1 VEIIMKKV
9 VGLGLALA
17 VVGLSSWFYLVDEK
31 TYDLFA
37 SSDKIMGSYR
47 PINVE
52 QKPCH
57 NRVEHGQAL
66 FGDLHV
72 HTAYSLDASTQGTR
86 NTPFDAYRFAK
97 GEKLGLQPYN
107 TSGEPQRWAQ
117 LDQPLDF
124 AAVTDHAELFGEVKL
139 CVSPSLPGYSSL
151 TCKVYRKWPR
161 VGFFMMNTQA
171 MSGYFEGRF
180 GFCGDDGEA
189 CLDAAQ
195 GVWAQTQAAAD
206 IHNDTS
212 ADCEFTAFVAYE
224 WTGAQDVANLHRNV
238 IFSSDEVPEE
248 PITFYEARTA
258 QDLWRGLGDN
268 CDKQA
273 GCDYVVIPHNSNL
286 SNGLMFQSQNPD
298 GSPLTKQDALWRAE
312 NERLVEIMQHK
323 GDSECSLLE
332 QQLGLTQPDESCGNE
347 PLPYRSFIGQHVPA
361 LELDAPP
368 KGAGFVREVLKEGL
382 AIQQELGANPYK
394 MGIIAASDTHLGTPG
409 YVNEKDFQGHGG
421 AGAPATEGR
430 IKSLPDNIEFNPG
443 GLSGVWAEEN
453 TRESIFSAFK
463 RREVFGT
470 SGPRIKVRMFASWDF
485 ADKLCEDKNYM
496 SLASSTGVPMGGDL
510 RPTKKDVAPT
520 LLVTALQDPNSEPL
534 QRVQVI
540 KGWVDAAGAEHERVY
555 DVLGSANNGA
565 RVDVNSCKTDP
576 GLAGQSFSNSC
587 KVWKDPDFNKD
598 ESSFYYTRVLEN
610 PSCRWHAR
618 VCNANQV
625 QCDIP
630 STIKPGFE
638 ACCDSNYNKVIQE
651 RGWSSPI
658 WYTAP
663 TS

>member
-1 VEIIMKKV
+1 MKKIIGLGLIFTV
-9 VGLGLALA
+9 VGLPAWLYI
-17 VVGLSSWFYLVDEK
+17 SDTT
-31 TYDLFA
+31 TYDLF
-37 SSDKIMGSYR
+37 SSSEEIMGNYR
-47 PINVE
+47 PSTDKQE
-52 QKPCH
+52 PCH

-97 GEKLGLQPYN
+97 GEKLGLQPYDAK
-107 TSGEPQRWAQ
+107 GEPQRWAQ
-117 LDQPLDF
+117 LDHALDF

-161 VGFFMMNTQA
+161 AGFFMMNTQA

-212 ADCEFTAFVAYE
+212 SDCEFTAFVGYE

-238 IFSSDEVPEE
+238 IFATDQVPEA
-248 PITFYEARTA
+248 PVTFYEARTA
-258 QDLWRGLGDN
+258 QDLWRGLDDH
-268 CDKQA
+268 CDEDK

-286 SNGLMFQSQNPD
+286 SNGLMFQSHNPD
-298 GSPLTKQDALWRAE
+298 GLPLSREDALWRAE

-332 QQLGLTQPDESCGNE
+332 QQLSLTQPDESCGNE
-347 PLPYRSFIGQHVPA
+347 PLPYRSFMGQHVPA
-361 LELDAPP
+361 LELEAPLN
-368 KGAGFVREVLKEGL
+368 GAGFVREVLKQGL
-382 AIQQELGANPYK
+382 AFEQELGANPYK
-394 MGIIAASDTHLGTPG
+394 LGIIAASDTHLGTPG
-409 YVNEKDFQGHGG
+409 YVSEKDFQGHGG
-421 AGAPATEGR
+421 AGAPVTASGPKT
-430 IKSLPDNIEFNPG
+430 LPDNIEFNPG

-453 TRESIFSAFK
+453 TRESIFAAFK

-470 SGPRIKVRMFASWDF
+470 SGPRIKVRLFAGWDY
-485 ADKLCEDKNYM
+485 ADDLCEDKNYM
-496 SLASSTGVPMGGDL
+496 SVASSTGTAMGGDL
-510 RPTKKDVAPT
+510 AYSATGEAPK
-520 LLVTALQDPNSEPL
+520 LLVTALQDPSSEPL
-534 QRVQVI
+534 QRVQIV
-540 KGWVDAAGAEHERVY
+540 KGWVDAEGGQHERVY
-555 DVLGSANNGA
+555 DILGSKNNGA
-565 RVDVNSCKTDP
+565 SVDTSSCETTP
-576 GLAGQSFSNSC
+576 GLPEQSFSSSC
-587 KVWKDPDFNKD
+587 KVWKDPDFNKKQ
-598 ESSFYYTRVLEN
+598 SSFYYTRVLEN

-618 VCNANQV
+618 VCNANKV
-625 QCDIP
+625 QCDNP
-630 STIKPGFE
+630 SSIKPGFE
-638 ACCDSNYNKVIQE
+638 ACCDSNYDKAIQE
-651 RGWSSPI
+651 RAWSSPV

-663 TS
+663 EPQH